1 MTLMDMSPSDA
12 EPMTSDQIGMAKKP
26 TKDMLYDIF
35 PRHIADALK
44 KGEKIDPEQHELV
57 TIVFSGMSSSLLIL
71 CLSLPSPFLT
81 FIQSP
86 LVNRYRALYGYFER
100 AFSVE
105 SLDDAR
111 SFVSGL

>member
-12 EPMTSDQIGMAKKP
+12 EPMTSEQIGMAKKP

-57 TIVFSGMSSSLLIL
+57 TIVFSGTSSSLLN
-71 CLSLPSPFLT
+71 CVCRSHLPS
-81 FIQSP
+81 
-86 LVNRYRALYGYFER
+86 
-100 AFSVE
+100 
-105 SLDDAR
+105 
-111 SFVSGL
+111 